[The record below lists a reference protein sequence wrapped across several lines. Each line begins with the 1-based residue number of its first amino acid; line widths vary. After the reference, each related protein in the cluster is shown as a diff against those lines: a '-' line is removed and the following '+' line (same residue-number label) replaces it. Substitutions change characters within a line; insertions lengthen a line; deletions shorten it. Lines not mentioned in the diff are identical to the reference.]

1 MRGRL
6 RDAGIAPSLSPQAE
20 GNDMATSGKIT
31 LWGISVF
38 VATAEEAS
46 ISAAARRLG
55 TSAATVSQQITNLEG
70 AIGTTLLNRGER
82 PVTLTP
88 AGEMFL
94 RRANTILNEADQ
106 AKAELAMVDLSRLTR
121 FRLGMIEDFDADVTP
136 GLLRTMS
143 ADLKNCQFLLE
154 TGASHRLFDLL
165 DTRALD
171 VIVATDMGQSMTGM
185 EVHALLEEPFVIAV
199 PKGAIREGDVVRQL
213 HRMQLIQYT
222 SRHYMGRTIAAH
234 LARQNLRLTHRFEL
248 DSYHAIM
255 AMVADGTGWTILTP
269 LGWLRAGRFRD
280 AVDLLPLPFP
290 PLSRTISLTARRD
303 ILGDMPST
311 IATRLK
317 PLLQEMIVGPAVR
330 IHPWLRDDLKL
341 L

>member
-1 MRGRL
+1 
-6 RDAGIAPSLSPQAE
+6 
-20 GNDMATSGKIT
+20 MATSGKIT
-31 LWGISVF
+31 LWGMSVF

-46 ISAAARRLG
+46 ISAASRRLG

-94 RRANTILNEADQ
+94 RRANTILNEAEQ
-106 AKAELAMVDLSRLTR
+106 AKAELAMADLSRLTR

-136 GLLRTMS
+136 GLLGTMS
-143 ADLKNCQFLLE
+143 TELKNCHFLLE
-154 TGASHRLFDLL
+154 TGASHHLFELL

-171 VIVATDMGQSMTGM
+171 VIVAADMDDALSGM
-185 EVHALLEEPFVIAV
+185 EVHSLLEEPFVVAA
-199 PKGAIREGDVVRQL
+199 PKGAVQGGDVVRQL

-222 SRHYMGRTIAAH
+222 TRHHMGRLIAAH
-234 LARQNLRLTHRFEL
+234 LARQNLRLTQRFEL

-255 AMVADGTGWTILTP
+255 AMVADGAGWTILTP

-280 AVDLLPLPFP
+280 AVDLMPLPFA
-290 PLSRTISLTARRD
+290 PLSRRISLTARRD
-303 ILGDMPST
+303 ILGDMPTT
-311 IATRLK
+311 ITNRLK
-317 PLLQEMIVGPAVR
+317 PLLQEMIVEPAVQTY
-330 IHPWLRDDLKL
+330 PWLKDELTL